1 MRTTTPL
8 ILSSRL
14 ISWIAVTV
22 GPETIEPGDSLSFY
36 AIPRSDWRM
45 LEEAAEAG
53 EWIAELVIADGVAA

>member
-1 MRTTTPL
+1 MRSYHPTRAQMFL
-8 ILSSRL
+8 
-14 ISWIAVTV
+14 
-22 GPETIEPGDSLSFY
+22 IEPGDSLSFY